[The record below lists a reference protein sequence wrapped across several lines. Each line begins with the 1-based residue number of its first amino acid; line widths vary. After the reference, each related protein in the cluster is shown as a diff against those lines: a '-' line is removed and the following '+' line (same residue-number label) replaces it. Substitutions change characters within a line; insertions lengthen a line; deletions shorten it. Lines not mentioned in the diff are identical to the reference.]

1 MSKFTFSKGI
11 ILEDINKKQHY
22 LPLEGGDGKEGL
34 NPRILG
40 IEIDMVT
47 GKKKLDPKSLLMD
60 ISSKGNIIIHK
71 TERTRELKGLPLHD
85 IWEVAPR
92 DVYKDGDVY
101 KSEYFEDISKSIMI
115 SSASIKFP
123 EGATYYKLAS
133 SAAATFGGR
142 RRKRS
147 HKRRKSRKHRTT
159 RRR

>member
-1 MSKFTFSKGI
+1 MSTFKFLKGI
-11 ILEDINKKQHY
+11 VLEDINKKQHY
-22 LPLEGGDGKEGL
+22 LPLKGGDGKEGL

-40 IEIDMVT
+40 IEMDMET
-47 GKKKLDPKSLLMD
+47 AEEKSDPTWILMD

-71 TERTRELKGLPLHD
+71 TGRTRELKVLHD

-92 DVYKDGDVY
+92 DVYEGGEVY
-101 KSEYFEDISKSIMI
+101 KSQYFKDISKPKMI

-123 EGATYYKLAS
+123 EEATYYKLAT
-133 SAAATFGGR
+133 SAAATEGGR